1 MNKKN
6 LIFNNK
12 AQIIL
17 TQSEQLK
24 LYYEMQTRNPII
36 LIQQYYLNDS
46 EERQEEL
53 KFCLKKNLENK
64 YISHIYLLNEKIY
77 TLQELG
83 LDNDSSYNKLTQ
95 INISKRLSFKEAFKF
110 IKTNNI
116 NGYCVISNSDIFF
129 NETINQLKFSYLHK
143 EKCCLGLTRYE
154 YKDENNYFFVRDYIK
169 YGGSQ
174 DTWILHSNSI
184 VKELYELDI
193 FDFNLGTPGCD
204 HKILYLLYR
213 LNFNLINCPTL
224 INIFHYH
231 NTNIRNYIDNKET
244 RIPVPYLFL
253 KSPNNIQ
260 TE

>member
-12 AQIIL
+12 HQIIL
-17 TQSEQLK
+17 AQSEQLK
-24 LYYEMQTRNPII
+24 LYYEMQTRDPII

-46 EERQEEL
+46 EERQAEL

-95 INISKRLSFKEAFKF
+95 INISKRLTFKDAFQF

-129 NETINQLKFSYLHK
+129 NDTINQLKFSYLHK

-154 YKDENNYFFVRDYIK
+154 YVDDDNYYINNIFVNN
-169 YGGSQ
+169 GWSQ
-174 DTWILHSNSI
+174 DTWILHTNSI

-204 HKILYLLYR
+204 NKILYLLYR

-231 NTNIRNYIDNKET
+231 NTNIINYIDNKES
-244 RIPVPYLFL
+244 RLKRPYLCL
-253 KSPNNIQ
+253 KPTDNIK
-260 TE
+260 T